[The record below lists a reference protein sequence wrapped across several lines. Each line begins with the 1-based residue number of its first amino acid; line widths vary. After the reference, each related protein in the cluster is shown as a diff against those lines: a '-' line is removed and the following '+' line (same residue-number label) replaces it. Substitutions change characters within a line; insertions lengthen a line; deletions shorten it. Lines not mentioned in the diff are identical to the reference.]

1 VTEVATVPLALD
13 DFVPVVLAGVG
24 AVWLARTTGRDRALL
39 GAVLVLA
46 GGLCKASWKLVLA
59 TTGDDVPHVDELLF
73 CLLAP
78 GFALL
83 AAALLADVR
92 SAQAATVS
100 RGADAPVGMTVV
112 AALVL
117 RSTGPLL
124 ALTVVAST
132 ATGVL
137 AILSARR
144 RDDSTA
150 ALLFAVQLVMAYA
163 LVPLAGSGQSLAHQW
178 WEQSLNTLGQG
189 AFALGAWRLLHPSRV
204 RIPA

>member
-1 VTEVATVPLALD
+1 
-13 DFVPVVLAGVG
+13 VLP
-24 AVWLARTTGRDRALL
+24 T
-39 GAVLVLA
+39 
-46 GGLCKASWKLVLA
+46 
-59 TTGDDVPHVDELLF
+59 
-73 CLLAP
+73 
-78 GFALL
+78 
-83 AAALLADVR
+83 
-92 SAQAATVS
+92 
-100 RGADAPVGMTVV
+100 
-112 AALVL
+112 
-117 RSTGPLL
+117 TGPLL